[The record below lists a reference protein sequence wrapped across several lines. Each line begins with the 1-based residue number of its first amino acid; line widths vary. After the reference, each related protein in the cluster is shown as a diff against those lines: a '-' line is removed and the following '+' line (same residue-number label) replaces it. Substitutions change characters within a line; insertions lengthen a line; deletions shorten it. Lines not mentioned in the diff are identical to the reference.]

1 LNQRRWRRI
10 KLPGPFY
17 RETAMGVLELLV
29 TLIRY
34 LVLALMMVVAID
46 HLFLAGA
53 NTAAAEYFAR
63 TTLLHFGLI

>member
-1 LNQRRWRRI
+1 
-10 KLPGPFY
+10 
-17 RETAMGVLELLV
+17 MGVLELLV

-46 HLFLAGA
+46 HMFLAGA
-53 NTAAAEYFAR
+53 NTAAAEHFAR